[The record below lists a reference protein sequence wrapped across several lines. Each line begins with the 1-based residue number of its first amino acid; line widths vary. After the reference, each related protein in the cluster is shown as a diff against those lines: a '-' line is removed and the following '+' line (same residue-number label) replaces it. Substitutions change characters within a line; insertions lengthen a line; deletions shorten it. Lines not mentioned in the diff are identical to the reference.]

1 MKNNPM
7 KQLSWVLWLSLA
19 SACGVDPA
27 AGDAGDDP
35 QVTAAEQA
43 STSYNPMGFARI
55 TAAGGVLKQFNKAGG
70 AVTTTHSTGSY
81 TVTFA
86 GLGALVSADASG
98 GHIQIA
104 AEGAGNVR
112 CRSTGWS
119 GSTNLSATVQCT
131 AADGTA
137 ADSAFAIQFF
147 RYTMPAPTT
156 WIPNAAYTWVQSSGL
171 VSTLWDYNAS
181 GVHNT
186 VSKVNVGIYAVTLT
200 NATGVNASMMVT
212 PYGGAAGTVCSIINW
227 GAVTG
232 GVRALVECRDRLGAF
247 VDNAFSLSYS
257 ITGPTIDQ
265 QGAHA
270 WFDGTVANTSYS
282 SALGKVS
289 FCSPASITGSR
300 AGAVATLTVAGDLGP
315 WDTSPFVRAW
325 LASKYGSAG
334 YCKVESQ
341 SSVEGAPSTATATVR
356 CYTATGAEIATPVF
370 TATHVT
376 SDVTGPC

>member
-1 MKNNPM
+1 MKNDPI

-19 SACGVDPA
+19 SACGVDPS
-27 AGDAGDDP
+27 AGGGGDDP

-43 STSYNPMGFARI
+43 STAYYPMGFARI
-55 TAAGGVLKQFNKAGG
+55 TAAGGVLKQFNKTGG

-86 GLGALVSADASG
+86 GLGAVVSADASG
-98 GHIQIA
+98 GHVQIA

-112 CRSTGWS
+112 CGSTGWS

-147 RYTMPAPTT
+147 RYAMPAPNTS
-156 WIPNAAYTWVQSSGL
+156 IPTAAYTRVQSSGL

-181 GVHNT
+181 GAHNT

-200 NATGVNASMMVT
+200 NATGVNASMMIT

-247 VDNAFSLSYS
+247 IDNAFNLSYS
-257 ITGPTIDQ
+257 ITGPTSDQ

-270 WFDGTVANTSYS
+270 WFDGTAANTSYS
-282 SALGKVS
+282 SALGKVML
-289 FCSPASITGSR
+289 CSPASITGSR
-300 AGAVATLTVAGDLGP
+300 AGAVATLTVTGDLGP
-315 WDTSPFVRAW
+315 WDASPFTRAW

-341 SSVEGAPSTATATVR
+341 SSVAVAVD
-356 CYTATGAEIATPVF
+356 GAEIATPVF